1 MDDDLSIPEGAGE
14 DFDLDA
20 DGFEVL
26 VEAAPPSQ
34 QWHWSFPVIHVLGF
48 AASVGH
54 AAGTLF
60 MSVARDVAS
69 HANYQVDQDERKR
82 FAVDADREID
92 SLLKEN

>member
-1 MDDDLSIPEGAGE
+1 MDDDLGDE
-14 DFDLDA
+14 DFDLE
-20 DGFEVL
+20 GFEVL
-26 VEAAPPSQ
+26 TEAAPPSQ
-34 QWHWSFPVIHVLGF
+34 QWHWSFPAIHALGF

-82 FAVDADREID
+82 FAVDADSEIEKI
-92 SLLKEN
+92 LKGE